1 MRSLSPLE
9 EEKENHNINP
19 NEVEPIENGLFGFWG
34 EGVFLE
40 IQTVCG
46 ATCFA
51 TLPQNELNSDVAC
64 FTSNVQTCLATTQVK
79 QVAKMCCRKC
89 LQRVVLLFGT
99 KSVHDARFTCPRQ
112 TCCAASDVTP
122 VYGVTPA

>member
-1 MRSLSPLE
+1 MCSLSPLE
-9 EEKENHNINP
+9 EEKENNNINP

-34 EGVFLE
+34 ECVFLE
-40 IQTVCG
+40 IQTVYG

-51 TLPQNELNSDVAC
+51 TLPQNELNSDVAR

-89 LQRVVLLFGT
+89 L
-99 KSVHDARFTCPRQ
+99 
-112 TCCAASDVTP
+112 
-122 VYGVTPA
+122 